1 MTRNCYLLVT
11 VISQSGSSHPPLVW
25 IDMEMSGLDP
35 EQCRILEI
43 ATVITDSKLEVLA
56 QSPSMIVHQADEVLD
71 AMDQWCTEHHGKSG
85 LTQAVKDSTLSEE
98 EAMQRTLDLIQA
110 HCPKGGSPLCGNS
123 VGQDRKFIARWMKPI
138 DAYLH
143 YRIVDVSSIKELA
156 RRWYPE
162 LPPFEKKERHRA
174 LDDILESI
182 AELRYYQERLFVA
195 P

>member
-1 MTRNCYLLVT
+1 
-11 VISQSGSSHPPLVW
+11 
-25 IDMEMSGLDP
+25 MEMSGLDP

-156 RRWYPE
+156 RRWYPD
-162 LPPFEKKERHRA
+162 LAPFEKKERHRA